1 MLLTK
6 AKARAEIVRLS
17 RELSEHNYRYYVL
30 AQPTISDFEYDQL
43 LKRLEQLEQE
53 FPDLVQP
60 DSPTR
65 RVGGEPLKEFASVTH
80 DPPMLSL
87 DNTYS
92 YDELR
97 DFDTRV
103 KKVVPAPVY
112 LVQQKIDG
120 VAVSLRY
127 EGFTFVRGAT
137 RGDGTRGDDI
147 TANLQTVNSVPL
159 RLRHEQKGFERFE
172 VRGEAYMP
180 RREFERINAERE
192 EEGLATFANPRNATA
207 GTLKLLDPK
216 QVPKRRL
223 DCFVHTVPRRIEG
236 IPTDHEVL
244 VALKELGFRTAPESR
259 LFSNMDEVI
268 AYCDGW
274 QPRRHDLP
282 YDIDGMVVKVDRF
295 SDREELGMTEK
306 SPRWAVAF
314 KYPPEEAETQVLK
327 IYFNVGRL
335 GTVTPVAEVGQVF
348 ISGTNV
354 THSTLHNMDEV
365 GRLDIRVGDTVVI
378 HKAGEIIPQI
388 LRVVPDKGHSHRA
401 KVAIPEKCPA
411 CGTRLFKEAGEVAW
425 RCVNA
430 SCPAQLKARLLHFG
444 SRGAMDIEG
453 TGEKLVEQLVET
465 GMVKSIADL
474 YELSTDTLLG
484 LERMGEKSA
493 AGLLAGIELSK
504 TRPFTRLLFGLGIRH
519 IGIHAARLLVLAF
532 GSWDRLREAAAG
544 DGETAKDAKNAKAR
558 KAEEIASVP
567 GVGPVVAESFRN
579 FLADRENVRLV
590 ERLQAAGL
598 QFEEKTA
605 GGPKPLAGKKFVLTG
620 TLEHYSREQAA
631 ELIVSLGGSVA
642 SSVSKKTDF
651 VVAGASPG
659 SKHDRARELGVKILD
674 EKEFKRLISG
684 GTQEP

>member
-1 MLLTK
+1 LTK
-6 AKARAEIVRLS
+6 AKARAEVARLS

-30 AQPTISDFEYDQL
+30 AQPTISDYEYDQL
-43 LKRLEQLEQE
+43 LKRLEELERE
-53 FPDLVQP
+53 FPDLVRP

-97 DFDTRV
+97 DFDGRV
-103 KKVVPAPVY
+103 RKVVPEPVY

-127 EGFTFVRGAT
+127 EEFVFVQGAT
-137 RGDGTRGDDI
+137 RGDGARGDDI
-147 TANLQTVNSVPL
+147 TANLRTVNSVPL
-159 RLRHEQKGFERFE
+159 RLRHERKGFERFE

-216 QVPKRRL
+216 QVRRRRL

-236 IPTDHEVL
+236 IATDHEVL
-244 VALKELGFRTAPESR
+244 AALKELGFRTAPESR
-259 LFSNMDEVI
+259 LFSSMDEVI
-268 AYCDGW
+268 AYCDSW
-274 QPRRHDLP
+274 QAHRHDLP

-295 SDREELGMTEK
+295 GDREELGMTEK

-314 KYPPEEAETQVLK
+314 KYPPEEAETEVMK
-327 IYFNVGRL
+327 VYFNVGRL

-365 GRLDIRVGDTVVI
+365 ERLDIRVGDTVVI

-388 LRVVPDKGHSHRA
+388 LRVVKEKRPDNTHPIR
-401 KVAIPEKCPA
+401 IPSECPA
-411 CGTRLFKEAGEVAW
+411 CGTKLFKEADEVAW

-430 SCPAQLKARLLHFG
+430 SCPAQLKARLLHYG
-444 SRGAMDIEG
+444 SRGAMDIDG
-453 TGEKLVEQLVET
+453 MGEKLVEQLVET

-493 AGLLAGIELSK
+493 AGLLAAIESSK

-519 IGIHAARLLVLAF
+519 IGIHAARLLAQAF
-532 GSWDRLREAAAG
+532 GSWERLAEATTEKVA
-544 DGETAKDAKNAKAR
+544 ET
-558 KAEEIASVP
+558 S
-567 GVGPVVAESFRN
+567 GVGPVVAESLRN
-579 FLADRENVRLV
+579 FLADKENTALV
-590 ERLQAAGL
+590 ERLRAAGL

-620 TLEHYSREQAA
+620 TLEHYSREQAT
-631 ELIVSLGGSVA
+631 ELIVSLGGSVS

-651 VVAGASPG
+651 VVAGALPG
-659 SKHDRARELGVKILD
+659 SKYDRARELGVKILD
-674 EKEFKRLISG
+674 EKELKRLVSG
-684 GTQEP
+684 GMQEQ

>member
-17 RELSEHNYRYYVL
+17 RELSEHNNRYYVL

-282 YDIDGMVVKVDRF
+282 YDIDGMVIKVDRF

-314 KYPPEEAETQVLK
+314 KYPPEEAETEVLK

-365 GRLDIRVGDTVVI
+365 ERLGIRVGDKVVI

-388 LRVVPDKGHSHRA
+388 LRVVPDKGHSRRT

-411 CGTRLFKEAGEVAW
+411 CGTKLFKEADEVAW

-444 SRGAMDIEG
+444 SRAAMDIEG

-605 GGPKPLAGKKFVLTG
+605 GGLKPLAGKKFVLTG